1 MIAYVGE
8 FRHTCDD
15 QGRVNVPSK
24 FREILKLEKSNLL
37 IAIKGFEKCITLVP
51 PSDWER
57 YQASIYNR
65 RIETDRDGRYFRRAL
80 LRGSEHLQPDAQGRI
95 QLNKTLREH
104 AGIEREV
111 VIYGVGPRIEI
122 WSVKN
127 FDEYMSAN
135 ESGGGS
141 LEENAAKFMWS
152 DGSDA
157 ADSDR

>member
-24 FREILKLEKSNLL
+24 FREILKLEKTNLL
-37 IAIKGFEKCITLVP
+37 IAIKGFEKCISLVP
-51 PSDWER
+51 SSDWEK
-57 YQASIYNR
+57 YQASINNR
-65 RIETDRDGRYFRRAL
+65 RIEADRNGRYFRRAL

-104 AGIEREV
+104 AGIERDV
-111 VIYGVGPRIEI
+111 VVYGVGPRIEI

-127 FDEYMSAN
+127 FDEYMSAG
-135 ESGGGS
+135 ESTGVS

-157 ADSDR
+157 TDSDR

>member
-1 MIAYVGE
+1 VIAYVGE

-24 FREILKLEKSNLL
+24 FRDILKLEHSNLL
-37 IAIKGFEKCITLVP
+37 IALKGFEKCVSLVP
-51 PSDWER
+51 ASDWEK
-57 YQASIYNR
+57 YQASINNG
-65 RIETDRDGRYFRRAL
+65 RIEADRDGRYFRRQL

-104 AGIEREV
+104 AGIERDV

-127 FDEYMSAN
+127 FDEYMSAG
-135 ESGGGS
+135 EKSGVS
-141 LEENAAKFMWS
+141 LEENAAKFMYGG
-152 DGSDA
+152 GSDA
-157 ADSDR
+157 TDSAR